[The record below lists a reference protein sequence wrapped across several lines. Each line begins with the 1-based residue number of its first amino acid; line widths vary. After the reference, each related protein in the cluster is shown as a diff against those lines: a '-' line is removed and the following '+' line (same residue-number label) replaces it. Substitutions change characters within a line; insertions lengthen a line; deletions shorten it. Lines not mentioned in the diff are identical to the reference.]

1 MFKDEKM
8 PLLGNSLPHNGYHS
22 NTLNTGDNY
31 DAQVAGMGSKEDG
44 SVISFHEISYT
55 VRTKQNGVKIDKN
68 ILNQISG
75 IMKPGVNAILGP
87 TGSGKTTLLDVLAG
101 RKDPHCLTGTVLID
115 GRLQPENFKCIS
127 GYVVQDD
134 VVMGTL
140 TIRENLNFSA
150 CLRLPRTLSK
160 KDREQRVN
168 ETVRDL
174 GLTEVADQKVGTEFI
189 RGVSGGERK
198 RTSIGMELITSP
210 SVLFLDEPTT
220 GLDAST
226 ACTVIR
232 LLHTLGR
239 RGKTIIFS
247 IHQPRYSI
255 FKLFDSMILLSVG
268 DMVYQ
273 GLASDALVYF
283 DKIGYS
289 CEAHNN
295 PPDFFMD
302 VINANQGAVSGS
314 TDSAVVLMDSSH
326 QPVRDMVHAYKTSSH
341 AQQIAEEIRPIL
353 DEFYN
358 NERSLGYPDV
368 KEVGYA
374 TSFLTQLYYV
384 SGRAVKNI
392 LRNPQTSV
400 VQMFTMVIFAV
411 IVGAIYYNQTDGP
424 SGLQNRV
431 GAFFFIVMNMV
442 FGNLSAVEL
451 FIKERKIFMHE
462 SAGGY
467 YRVSAYFLAKVLC
480 DIIPMRLIPI
490 SGFSAI
496 VYFMIGFKREVL
508 KFFIFLLT
516 LVLTSLC
523 ACGLSF
529 FVSASVETFAIANLL
544 IALPY
549 VFMMVFSGVLVNLG
563 SVGAWLSWIKYI
575 SIFRYA
581 VESLEAN
588 ELEGM
593 VFHCGA
599 VNMSCPTGDEYL
611 SAQGVKPG
619 DLWYNELALGSMTVI
634 LLLFAYLSLRLV
646 KKEK

>member
-1 MFKDEKM
+1 
-8 PLLGNSLPHNGYHS
+8 
-22 NTLNTGDNY
+22 
-31 DAQVAGMGSKEDG
+31 MGSKKDG

-55 VRTKQNGVKIDKN
+55 VRTFHNGLKIDKD

-314 TDSAVVLMDSSH
+314 TGKPGGGGSEPARPKNQSVPHLFKD
-326 QPVRDMVHAYKTSSH
+326 KTKTTCH
-341 AQQIAEEIRPIL
+341 CLI
-353 DEFYN
+353 
-358 NERSLGYPDV
+358 NERKSFSNPKKSQIKMSYSQSL
-368 KEVGYA
+368 
-374 TSFLTQLYYV
+374 
-384 SGRAVKNI
+384 AVQTRFIRTRGDKN
-392 LRNPQTSV
+392 LPRS
-400 VQMFTMVIFAV
+400 QMFTMVIFAV

-581 VESLEAN
+581 VEVR
-588 ELEGM
+588 G
-593 VFHCGA
+593 
-599 VNMSCPTGDEYL
+599 T
-611 SAQGVKPG
+611 
-619 DLWYNELALGSMTVI
+619 
-634 LLLFAYLSLRLV
+634 LLNQTL
-646 KKEK
+646 